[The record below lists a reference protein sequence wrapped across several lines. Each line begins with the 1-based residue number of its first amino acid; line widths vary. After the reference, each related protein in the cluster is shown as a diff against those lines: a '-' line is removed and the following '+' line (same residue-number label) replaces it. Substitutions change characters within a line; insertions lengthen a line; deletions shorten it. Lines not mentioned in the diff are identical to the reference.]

1 MGDKLKIKR
10 ENDVSIH
17 ERNDAAASFVSRQI
31 AAEVMN
37 YGVSQF
43 QLLKLIET
51 LALELE
57 SREVMLEIVES
68 INKALGN
75 DEGTTESG
83 STEIITDY

>member
-10 ENDVSIH
+10 EHDVSVQ
-17 ERNDAAASFVSRQI
+17 ERNDAAASFVARQI

-57 SREVMLEIVES
+57 KREVMLEIVE
-68 INKALGN
+68 IVNKALGN
-75 DEGTTESG
+75 DESQDLG
-83 STEIITDY
+83 STEIITDC

>member
-1 MGDKLKIKR
+1 MGDKLEIKR
-10 ENDVSIH
+10 ENDVSIQ

-31 AAEVMN
+31 ASEVMN

-57 SREVMLEIVES
+57 NREVMLEITNS

-75 DEGTTESG
+75 DESPNETG

>member
-1 MGDKLKIKR
+1 MKDKLKIKR
-10 ENDVSIH
+10 DQDVSIQ
-17 ERNDAAASFVSRQI
+17 ERNDTAASFVARQI

-57 SREVMLEIVES
+57 DREVMLEIVEN
-68 INKALGN
+68 INKVLGN
-75 DEGTTESG
+75 DESPNESG
-83 STEIITDY
+83 STEIITDF